1 MSATV
6 AAALKKIAVAIL
18 TDKKLRKTFLGI
30 VLGII
35 VIIVMPFAAIIA
47 LFNGGI
53 NIDTNR
59 LQTLVVQNMSAEEQA
74 RLQRVE
80 DLMYEIKDEM
90 TDAGFDKQRVKEA
103 QVLYVLALSDCSEE
117 AGFVDKLVGC
127 FAEGQSDA
135 ELIAAVNA
143 AFGTDLSAE
152 DFTKVMSAIRAVYIS
167 TAGYIDPSTKNNLDL
182 VQWAKNAYS
191 RGWGYVRLLRA
202 RGIGIFF
209 EEQNIDTLKSD
220 SELYLV
226 IYAGFAQSESESI
239 SKNITWSY
247 RKNFEDGKPIFM
259 FKKLLGYKKG
269 EDGEPVIVPEEAE
282 IVERIYTMYLSGMT
296 VDVIS
301 RQLQSEH
308 IVIPDKKF
316 SFGKNMVMNILKN
329 EKYCG
334 DCILQKTVTVDCI
347 SKTRKKNEGEAPM
360 YIVENSHP
368 AIISREMF
376 NRAQEEL
383 SKRKARSPQSQKTAI
398 TASGKYSKY
407 ALTDVLICAE
417 CGSRYKRVTWTSLGQ
432 KRIVWRCV
440 NRLDNGKKYCQHS
453 PTLSE
458 PALQEAIVRAL
469 NKFND
474 EDTST
479 YLTLMK
485 ATIGE
490 AIGANG
496 GSDEIDLLERRIDA
510 LNSRMLKMVSDSV
523 ERGADMEENEDE
535 FKTIS
540 EQIEQLNRRIEA
552 IRKSEGSDEDRQE
565 RLSLIQ
571 ATIDQREAHRDTYD
585 DAIVRQMIE
594 CVKIHEGGKLTIIFG
609 GGYEIEEQI

>member
-1 MSATV
+1 MEVKKIPKKTVTLIEPKRSILVDKEKYRQKKV
-6 AAALKKIAVAIL
+6 AAYCRVSTDSDEQL
-18 TDKKLRKTFLGI
+18 T
-30 VLGII
+30 
-35 VIIVMPFAAIIA
+35 
-47 LFNGGI
+47 
-53 NIDTNR
+53 
-59 LQTLVVQNMSAEEQA
+59 S
-74 RLQRVE
+74 
-80 DLMYEIKDEM
+80 YENQKRFY
-90 TDAGFDKQRVKEA
+90 TDM
-103 QVLYVLALSDCSEE
+103 
-117 AGFVDKLVGC
+117 
-127 FAEGQSDA
+127 
-135 ELIAAVNA
+135 I
-143 AFGTDLSAE
+143 
-152 DFTKVMSAIRAVYIS
+152 
-167 TAGYIDPSTKNNLDL
+167 
-182 VQWAKNAYS
+182 AKNTDWEFAGLYADEGISGTRADKRPEFNDMIKACLAGKVDYIITKSVS
-191 RGWGYVRLLRA
+191 RFARNTVDCLDYVRMLRA
-202 RGIGIFF
+202 RGIGVFF

-259 FKKLLGYKKG
+259 YKRLLGYKKG
-269 EDGEPVIVPEEAE
+269 EDGEPEIVPHEAE
-282 IVERIYTMYLSGMT
+282 IVERIFTMYLSGMT

-301 RQLQSEH
+301 KQLQSEN
-308 IVIPDKKF
+308 IVIPGKNF
-316 SFGKNMVMNILKN
+316 TFGKNMIMNVLKN

-398 TASGKYSKY
+398 TATGKYSKY

-417 CGSRYKRVTWTSLGQ
+417 CGSRYKRVTWTNQDQ

-440 NRLDNGKKYCQHS
+440 NRLDNGKKYCKHS

-458 PALQEAIVRAL
+458 PALQDAIVRAL
-469 NKFND
+469 NTFND
-474 EDTST
+474 EDTTT

-496 GSDEIDLLERRIDA
+496 GSDEVDLLERRIDS
-510 LNSRMLKMVSDSV
+510 LNSRMLRLVSESV
-523 ERGADMEENEDE
+523 EKGADMEECEEE
-535 FKTIS
+535 FKDIS
-540 EQIEQLNRRIEA
+540 NQIEQLNRRIEA
-552 IRKSEGSDEDRQE
+552 IRKSEGSNEERQE
-565 RLSLIQ
+565 RIRLIQ
-571 ATIDQREAHRDTYD
+571 AMIDQRNAHRNTYD
-585 DAIVRQMIE
+585 DTIVRQMIE
-594 CVKIHEGGKLTIIFG
+594 CIKVYENGKLKIIFG
-609 GGYEIEEQI
+609 GSYEIEEQI